1 MDYSSRDMV
10 ICNHDM
16 AICSRD
22 IMECLISHREQL
34 AQCQD
39 LLNLNNDVCFFI
51 HHFLFVKYIQ
61 YYKLLLKII

>member
-39 LLNLNNDVCFFI
+39 LLNLNNDVCFS
-51 HHFLFVKYIQ
+51 YIIFYLLNISNIIN
-61 YYKLLLKII
+61 YY